1 VYLLVDANVGNNLLG
16 VLLHR
21 ILGRI
26 EVHDS
31 IAVITIIATTVVII
45 GARGL
50 LVVGLLVV
58 IVTAK
63 YRLVLLVELGG
74 LLL

>member
-1 VYLLVDANVGNNLLG
+1 VRINLLG
-16 VLLHR
+16 VLLAR
-21 ILGRI
+21 SLGRV

-31 IAVITIIATTVVII
+31 VAVITIIATTVVVV
-45 GARGL
+45 GAHGL

-58 IVTAK
+58 IVMAK
-63 YRLVLLVELGG
+63 DCLILLAELGG

>member
-1 VYLLVDANVGNNLLG
+1 MGNNLLG
-16 VLLHR
+16 VLLTR
-21 ILGRI
+21 SLERV

-31 IAVITIIATTVVII
+31 VAVITIIATTVVVV
-45 GARGL
+45 GTRGL

-58 IVTAK
+58 VVAAK
-63 YRLVLLVELGG
+63 DCLVLLAELGG

>member
-1 VYLLVDANVGNNLLG
+1 VGNNLLG
-16 VLLHR
+16 VLLRR

-31 IAVITIIATTVVII
+31 VVVITIIATTVVIV

-58 IVTAK
+58 VVTTK
-63 YRLVLLVELGG
+63 YRLVLLAELGG